1 MQPVNEERDVL
12 LTVLLIIADELVAAL
27 AQSPLEDPRVEGRR
41 IAPHEIE
48 QLTEGKD
55 QVAFEAH
62 HVPQVRLLE
71 VELID
76 YEVLMDG
83 FEIGD
88 NLQGAVHVTRVPQVL
103 KSNRSSTSLRHITE
117 AIRLCL
123 RFDFL
128 GRRAFLLLLP
138 DEVRWVLIRCIAE
151 LGIYK
156 LALSEAIV
164 LQCLVQVGA
173 ADDLVLDHESTT
185 FNILVERLR
194 CDLEHLVQRSLTANL
209 QLLKR

>member
-1 MQPVNEERDVL
+1 MQAVNEERDVL
-12 LTVLLIIADELVAAL
+12 LTILLIIADELIAAL
-27 AQSPLEDPRVEGRR
+27 AQSPLKDSRVEGTR

-76 YEVLMDG
+76 YEVLMYG
-83 FEIGD
+83 FKICD
-88 NLQGAVHVTRVPQVL
+88 DLQGTVHVARVSQIL
-103 KSNRSSTSLRHITE
+103 KPNCSSTGLRHITE
-117 AIRLCL
+117 AIYRCL

-128 GRRAFLLLLP
+128 GRRAFLLLFA

-151 LGIYK
+151 FGIYK
-156 LALSEAIV
+156 LALSEAVV

-185 FNILVERLR
+185 FYILVERLR
-194 CDLEHLVQRSLTANL
+194 CDLEHLV
-209 QLLKR
+209 K